1 MEPILQNPQFT
12 KLLRVWEFI
21 TAYHE
26 YLELPETFTQVSL
39 YELCKHI
46 EYNKH
51 MTSMISQMIEALVK
65 KATGH

>member
-21 TAYHE
+21 TAYYE
-26 YLELPETFTQVSL
+26 YLELPVSFEQVSL

-46 EYNKH
+46 EYSKH
-51 MTSMISQMIEALVK
+51 MTSMISQIIEALVK